1 MGSPESDPDSI
12 HTRFLGGTKKLDA
25 RRKKK
30 ANTLFSCL
38 FEKEIIRSPCVFEK
52 AIRRPKLH
60 GSISQTNRLSVSDL
74 LIAFSFARSVYTTAL
89 LARCRSCSC
98 CPFALHFYTCK
109 HICIPPAAFQR
120 MVGLARGCCSDTVP
134 FVTSCTYL
142 FTESCPTHVQRVLP
156 SFESTLD
163 FYQKRTSYP

>member
-1 MGSPESDPDSI
+1 LPEPSSYGISRVRSRLDPYQISWWY
-12 HTRFLGGTKKLDA
+12 KEA
-25 RRKKK
+25 RCKEKEEGQS
-30 ANTLFSCL
+30 NTLFSCL

-120 MVGLARGCCSDTVP
+120 MVGAS
-134 FVTSCTYL
+134 
-142 FTESCPTHVQRVLP
+142 
-156 SFESTLD
+156 
-163 FYQKRTSYP
+163 